1 MIVMHKHLL
10 YCSACL
16 LLFFNLKGFTQDTT
30 LQSAAPFRFGA
41 AINTTLLRNNATYRA
56 LVAKEYNSIT
66 PENVMKWGT
75 IHPSANGYNFE
86 NGDSLVNFAAQTGKR
101 VHGHTLVWHQSL
113 PNWVNNFAGDSTAW
127 ENLLKTHIQTVVAH
141 YKGKLA
147 SWDVVNEAFNDDGT
161 LRNTIWLQH
170 LGSNYIARCFQY
182 ARQADP
188 DVLLFYNEYGHEYS
202 VAKLNAVAALMGS
215 FKANGIPVDGVGL
228 QMHMNKNTNI
238 NSLSNAI
245 NVMAATGL
253 KVHISELD
261 IAMNPENNQ
270 SLTYTAA
277 IAQAQADKYRA
288 VMFAYLAVPVAQR
301 YGVTTWNVSDADTWI
316 TGTYA
321 RPDWPLP
328 FDNNYQKKQAY
339 YSILRSF
346 STGWKYD
353 AATTSSVA
361 GTYTDLAALGS
372 AVTTNYSGGPMSFD
386 DDNSSVQNIGF
397 TFSYN
402 GIAHTQF
409 ILNTN
414 GFLKLGSTAPASAS
428 IFFPTFNANTN
439 GVISSPETDVL
450 YPYNHDLIGTGSS
463 EYRVLTTGQPGA
475 RVCTIQFKNVA
486 DKLAPVQYSNMNF
499 QVKLYETSGRI
510 EFVYGGWTGS
520 ANAATLITGAVG
532 IKGTSSFNSVNLAK
546 GSGVSWAAPLSAA
559 TTFGFINGDYAST
572 GPQFNTRKDAL
583 PDAGR
588 TFRFTPVAETAL
600 PVTLTAF
607 SARENVSS
615 VELQWTAAEKKNFK
629 HFEIQR
635 SVNGGTFASIAKVAA
650 KGGNINTYLFTDRN
664 PDAANR
670 KLFYRLKLVDADG
683 SAQFSE
689 IVFITLGVTSIS
701 FSISALNPITA
712 TVDLRINARAKGKM
726 DFVLF
731 NASGKVVK
739 RMEAS
744 LTAGQSLLSL
754 SGLSELAPG
763 AYFLQCRMDAD
774 SRTLQLLKR

>member
-1 MIVMHKHLL
+1 MYL
-10 YCSACL
+10 SSCL
-16 LLFFNLKGFTQDTT
+16 LLLLSLKGLTQDTT

-41 AINTTLLRNNATYRA
+41 AINTTLLRNNATYRS
-56 LVAKEYNSIT
+56 LVTKEYNSVT

-86 NGDSLVNFAAQTGKR
+86 NGDTLVNFAAQTGKR

-113 PNWVNNFAGDSTAW
+113 PNWVTNFAGDSAAW
-127 ENLLKTHIQTVVAH
+127 ENVLKTHIQAVVTH

-161 LRNTIWLQH
+161 LRNSVWLQH
-170 LGSNYIARCFQY
+170 LGTNYIARCFQY

-202 VAKLNAVAALMGS
+202 TAKLNAVAALMAS

-270 SLTYTAA
+270 SLAYTPA
-277 IAQAQADKYRA
+277 IAQAQADKYRS

-301 YGVTTWNVSDADTWI
+301 YGITTWNVSDADTWI
-316 TGTYA
+316 TGTYS

-328 FDNNYQKKQAY
+328 FDNTYQKKQAY
-339 YSILRSF
+339 YSIIRSF
-346 STGWKYD
+346 SASWKYD
-353 AATTSSVA
+353 AATTTSIA
-361 GTYTDLAALGS
+361 GTYADLATSGS
-372 AVTTNYSGGPMSFD
+372 AITTNYAGSAMTFD

-397 TFSYN
+397 MFRYN
-402 GIAHTQF
+402 GTVYTQF
-409 ILNTN
+409 VLNTN
-414 GFLKLGSTAPASAS
+414 GFIKLGATAPASAS
-428 IFFPTFNANTN
+428 IFFPTFNGNTN
-439 GVISSPETDVL
+439 GIITSTETDLL
-450 YPYNHDLIGTGSS
+450 YPYNHDLMGTGST
-463 EYRVLTTGQPGA
+463 EYRVLTSGQPGA

-486 DKLAPVQYSNMNF
+486 DKLAPMQYASMNF

-510 EFVYGGWTGS
+510 DFVYGPWTAS

-532 IKGTSSFNSVNLAK
+532 IKGTSSVNSVNLAK
-546 GSGVSWAAPLSAA
+546 GSGVSWSAALSAA
-559 TTFGFINGDYAST
+559 TTFGSINGDYSSA

-588 TFRFTPVAETAL
+588 TFRFIPLAEAAL

-607 SARENVSS
+607 SARSNMSDVNLNWTTVEEN
-615 VELQWTAAEKKNFK
+615 NFK
-629 HFEIQR
+629 NFEIQR
-635 SVNGGTFASIAKVAA
+635 SSDGNSFAAIGQLAA
-650 KGGNINTYLFTDRN
+650 KGGRNNAYLFMDRN
-664 PDAANR
+664 PDAAHR
-670 KLFYRLKLVDADG
+670 KLYYRLKMIDLDG
-683 SAQFSE
+683 SAQFSK
-689 IVFITLGVTSIS
+689 IISVVPGVSSNS
-701 FSISALNPITA
+701 FSVTAVNPITEA
-712 TVDLRINARAKGKM
+712 LDLRVNSRTGGKM
-726 DFVLF
+726 LLVIL
-731 NASGKVVK
+731 NGSGTNVK
-739 RMEAS
+739 QLEVQLA
-744 LTAGQSLLSL
+744 AGQSVLAI
-754 SGLSELAPG
+754 SGFSALRAG
-763 AYFLQCRMDAD
+763 AYFLQCRMGTET
-774 SRTLQLLKR
+774 RTLQVLKQ